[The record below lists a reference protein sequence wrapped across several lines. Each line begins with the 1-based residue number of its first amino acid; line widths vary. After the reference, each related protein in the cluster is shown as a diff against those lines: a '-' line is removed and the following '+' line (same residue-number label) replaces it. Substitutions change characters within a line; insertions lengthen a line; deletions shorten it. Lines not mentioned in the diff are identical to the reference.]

1 MGVMS
6 VFQAFILG
14 ALQGITSVLPV
25 SSSGHLL
32 LAGTLMGTEG
42 GLSMQFLAGI
52 HMGTLLAVLLVWR
65 RDTLH
70 MFSAAADIL
79 WDILYNFRTWFLQ
92 KWHPERLQY
101 RRLVYGRWRRRT
113 AYVAT
118 ASVCTMA
125 VGLILRRPAERAAG
139 SLLYTAMGFFVTAL
153 VLIISVYASPARRK
167 KLTASR
173 EAVVTGLFQG
183 VSVFPGV
190 SRLGMVM
197 AAADLQGLPAG
208 FGVYTGYLLVFPAVF
223 GGLIVEIIAGAS
235 AGGGT
240 AVGTGAWI
248 VGIAASTLT
257 SSLMMRRTAR
267 FLARH
272 GKRGFSLYCLAAGI
286 FSLALYL

>member
-1 MGVMS
+1 MS

-25 SSSGHLL
+25 SSSGHLI

-42 GLSMQFLAGI
+42 SLSMQFLAGI

-65 RDTLH
+65 RETAH

-79 WDILYNFRTWFLQ
+79 WDILVNLRTWILQ
-92 KWHPERLQY
+92 RWSRERLQY
-101 RRLVYGRWRRRT
+101 RRLLYGRWRRRT
-113 AYVAT
+113 AYVAA
-118 ASVCTMA
+118 ASACTMA
-125 VGLILRRPAERAAG
+125 VGLIFRRPAEAAAG

-153 VLIISVYASPARRK
+153 VLIISVYAVPVRRK
-167 KLTASR
+167 KLVTTR
-173 EAVVTGLFQG
+173 EAVITGLFQG
-183 VSVFPGV
+183 AAVFPGV

-197 AAADLQGLPAG
+197 AASELQGLPAG
-208 FGVYTGYLLVFPAVF
+208 FGVFTGYLLVFPAVF
-223 GGLIVEIIAGAS
+223 GGLIVEIIAGVS
-235 AGGGT
+235 SGSGS

-248 VGIAASTLT
+248 AGIAASTLT
-257 SSLMMRRTAR
+257 SAVMMRRTAR

-286 FSLALYL
+286 FALALYL